1 MPQGISILTRLR
13 RFTTRFLPRMTA
25 PLTFEELQ
33 IGDCWRSRGRTITET
48 DVVNFANLTGDYDPL
63 HVDHHYASRT
73 PFGRPVA
80 HGLLGMSFLAGLSS
94 NCPAVHTDAFLAV
107 RQWEFLLPTFIGDT
121 VYAVTQVVDL
131 QSTSRR
137 HGRVTWVRQ
146 LINQKDEVV
155 QRGAS
160 RRWSPHR
167 WVPCRGKSTANPS
180 SRLIPYAASCPARR
194 VEAAG
199 CCRRLVVQTKPLI
212 LGAISTGE

>member
-1 MPQGISILTRLR
+1 MPQGISTLYSTPAI
-13 RFTTRFLPRMTA
+13 FTTRFLPRMTA

-80 HGLLGMSFLAGLSS
+80 HGLLGMSLLAGLSS

-107 RQWEFLLPTFIGDT
+107 RQWEFLLPAFIGDT

-131 QSTSRR
+131 QCTSRR

-146 LINQKDEVV
+146 LINQKDDVV
-155 QRGAS
+155 QRGVFETLVATS
-160 RRWSPHR
+160 LGALSQAKRQQIHQA
-167 WVPCRGKSTANPS
+167 GS
-180 SRLIPYAASCPARR
+180 SRTPRAVPRDGLRCVR
-194 VEAAG
+194 VLPQVG
-199 CCRRLVVQTKPLI
+199 V
-212 LGAISTGE
+212 S

>member
-1 MPQGISILTRLR
+1 
-13 RFTTRFLPRMTA
+13 MTA

-94 NCPAVHTDAFLAV
+94 NCPAVYTDAFLAV
-107 RQWEFLLPTFIGDT
+107 RQWEFLLPCFIGDT

-155 QRGAS
+155 QRGVFETLVATSLGVLARQGETKSLKPSLPVRRELS
-160 RRWSPHR
+160 R
-167 WVPCRGKSTANPS
+167 
-180 SRLIPYAASCPARR
+180 
-194 VEAAG
+194 E
-199 CCRRLVVQTKPLI
+199 
-212 LGAISTGE
+212 TG

>member
-1 MPQGISILTRLR
+1 
-13 RFTTRFLPRMTA
+13 MTA

-107 RQWEFLLPTFIGDT
+107 RQWEFLLPAFIGDT

-146 LINQKDEVV
+146 LINHKDEVV
-155 QRGAS
+155 QRG
-160 RRWSPHR
+160 
-167 WVPCRGKSTANPS
+167 VFET
-180 SRLIPYAASCPARR
+180 
-194 VEAAG
+194 
-199 CCRRLVVQTKPLI
+199 LVATS
-212 LGAISTGE
+212 LGALSRQGDSKSIKPAHPVRRELSRETG